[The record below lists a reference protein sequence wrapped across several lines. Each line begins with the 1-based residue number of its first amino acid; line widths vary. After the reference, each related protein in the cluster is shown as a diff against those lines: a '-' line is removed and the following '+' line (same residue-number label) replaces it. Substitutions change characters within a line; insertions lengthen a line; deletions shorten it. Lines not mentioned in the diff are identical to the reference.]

1 MDKIA
6 GQIYLILMCNT
17 LKDYIYKVG
26 RSINFYERKKNY
38 NYVKILNVIDSD
50 DIVYDESE
58 IIKIFNKN
66 CKLDKGREFFSTT
79 NDSDFVLNIFLDY
92 FINKIK
98 INTENKNLNIT
109 NENNISNINTI
120 NTIINEN
127 IDTINNIVIEENT
140 DTINNIV
147 IEENKNTI
155 INNENNIKNENN
167 NAKNNYNNIEDRTCT
182 NCNKSFIYPSELRK
196 HFAKTICCR
205 KSDEDIEKFFIQNK
219 INKQE
224 KNKNKSNFKCD
235 KCNTTFVQK
244 CTLIRHKTTSK
255 CNKELYDKKIQLKL
269 LQSQVDD
276 LSKKESNKKLKN

>member
-109 NENNISNINTI
+109 NENNISNID
-120 NTIINEN
+120 TIIDEN
-127 IDTINNIVIEENT
+127 IDTINNIIIKENT
-140 DTINNIV
+140 DTIINNDNLQIEYICSNINCKKVFTYKSHLKLHLENSYHCNQTIDNIDEYIEEKIKNKKLQNNNI
-147 IEENKNTI
+147 
-155 INNENNIKNENN
+155 IKEY
-167 NAKNNYNNIEDRTCT
+167 KCI
-182 NCNKSFIYPSELRK
+182 NCNKSYANNFTLSR
-196 HFAKTICCR
+196 H
-205 KSDEDIEKFFIQNK
+205 QN
-219 INKQE
+219 
-224 KNKNKSNFKCD
+224 
-235 KCNTTFVQK
+235 
-244 CTLIRHKTTSK
+244 TSK

-276 LSKKESNKKLKN
+276 LSKKESKKKLKN